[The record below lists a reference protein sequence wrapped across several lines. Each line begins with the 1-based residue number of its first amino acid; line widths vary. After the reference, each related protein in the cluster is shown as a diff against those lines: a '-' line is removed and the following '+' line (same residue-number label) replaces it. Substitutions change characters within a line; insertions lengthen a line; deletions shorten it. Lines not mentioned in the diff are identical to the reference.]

1 MLKVTLQVLFERD
14 LKKKLKSEIEWDLI
28 LFL

>member
-14 LKKKLKSEIEWDLI
+14 LKKLKSEIEWDLI

>member
-1 MLKVTLQVLFERD
+1 LKVTLQVLFERD
-14 LKKKLKSEIEWDLI
+14 LKKLKSEIEWDLI

>member
-14 LKKKLKSEIEWDLI
+14 LKKLKSEIGWDLI

>member
-1 MLKVTLQVLFERD
+1 LQLLFERE